1 MSRRPKPNAIRELE
15 GNAGHRPINKDEPK
29 APIGAPEMP
38 RGMPKAARREWVRI
52 CADLLKL
59 GVLTIV
65 DGKGLYAYCLAYAD
79 CEAAEKQCHKA
90 GMWTEEPIVN
100 KDGNVVGYKNKQAPW
115 FAIKYVALKTMK
127 AFLIEYG
134 LTPASR
140 TRLKIAQAPDKPEDE
155 FPSRQQMADS
165 DAPNLDE
172 IDTTKIM

>member
-1 MSRRPKPNAIRELE
+1 
-15 GNAGHRPINKDEPK
+15 
-29 APIGAPEMP
+29 
-38 RGMPKAARREWVRI
+38 
-52 CADLLKL
+52 
-59 GVLTIV
+59 
-65 DGKGLYAYCLAYAD
+65 
-79 CEAAEKQCHKA
+79 
-90 GMWTEEPIVN
+90 MWTEEPIVN

-140 TRLKIAQAPDKPEDE
+140 TRLKIAQAPEKPEDE
-155 FPSRQQMADS
+155 FPSRQQMADA